1 MNWRELF
8 SIDVA
13 SLFRRGQSPRL
24 APTMFLR
31 RWRKRRKA
39 EPPKLVFRRAEWWPG
54 PWYLRRKKWRRD
66 LLSVTGQLAA
76 IVRSNSPMIGGLE
89 AAALDAP
96 GAGLQDVFLV
106 LRDDIESGLSL
117 TEAMLRRPRFFP
129 RFYADLVKVGEETGK
144 LYGTLTELNDELL
157 ETMVFRDIFRIYL
170 LYITIVLAAV
180 CSVQALLCT
189 RVVPVF
195 AELLANFEAEVPRS
209 TAALI
214 AFSNYV
220 VCGGWRTILVTVCLV
235 AIAGNILHRLLRRR
249 GMISAA
255 VGRLLMCVPFLRSIV
270 VKRNLAQA
278 ALVLEK
284 LLAGRVPLD
293 AALEDAASLDISP
306 IYRATMRRLGKSVQN
321 GETLNA
327 AMEKERLLPAS
338 FRGLVSI
345 GESSGLLPEAFGRIA
360 LLYRREA
367 IKTGKILIDVLTPA
381 GVVVLGCLTLLVTLS
396 VFAMHVE
403 VMKVLIA
410 SI

>member
-1 MNWRELF
+1 
-8 SIDVA
+8 
-13 SLFRRGQSPRL
+13 
-24 APTMFLR
+24 
-31 RWRKRRKA
+31 
-39 EPPKLVFRRAEWWPG
+39 
-54 PWYLRRKKWRRD
+54 
-66 LLSVTGQLAA
+66 
-76 IVRSNSPMIGGLE
+76 MIGGLE

-214 AFSNYV
+214 AFSYYV
-220 VCGGWRTILVTVCLV
+220 VAGGGWRTILVTVCLV

-306 IYRATMRRLGKSVQN
+306 IYRAIMRRLGKSVQN

-396 VFAMHVE
+396 VFAMSVSVYE
-403 VMKVLIA
+403 ALLE